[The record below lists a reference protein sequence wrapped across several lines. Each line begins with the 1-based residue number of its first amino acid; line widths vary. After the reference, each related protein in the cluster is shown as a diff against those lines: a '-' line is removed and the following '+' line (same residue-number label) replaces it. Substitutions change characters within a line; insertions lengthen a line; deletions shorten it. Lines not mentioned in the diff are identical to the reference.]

1 MGAVEVR
8 FPYCAGLDVHKKSVV
23 ACVITPEGQEAR
35 TFGTMTKDLMAL
47 SDWLSQHQ
55 VTHVAMESTGVYWKP
70 VWNILEGNFELLLAN
85 ARHIKAVPGRKT
97 DVRDCEWIADL
108 LRHGLVP
115 SSFVPDRPQR
125 ELRELTRYRASLVQ
139 EKSREVNRLQHT
151 LEGGNVKLAS
161 IATDVM
167 GKSGREI
174 LDALLAGAT
183 DPGVLAE
190 MAKGRLRTKL
200 PALREALAGRFGPH
214 QRFLVAQHLAH
225 IDYLEEALAEVAA
238 EIEERMRPFEEEV
251 AILDTI
257 PGINQV
263 AAQGILAEMGTDMA
277 RFPTHG
283 HLASWAKVCPG
294 NNESGGKRKSTSIG
308 QGNRWLRRLLVQGAR
323 SAARTKDTYLSAQYR
338 RLAARRGG
346 NRAAIAVAHTILVIA
361 YYLLQRRCTYQD
373 LGGNYFD
380 EREGEAMVR
389 RLSHRLERLGYT
401 VTKKAA

>member
-23 ACVITPEGQEAR
+23 VCVITPEGQETR

-85 ARHIKAVPGRKT
+85 ARHIKAAPGRKT

-238 EIEERMRPFEEEV
+238 EIAERMRPFEEEV
-251 AILDTI
+251 AILDSI

-263 AAQGILAEMGTDMA
+263 AAQGILAEIGVDMS
-277 RFPTHG
+277 RFPTHT
-283 HLASWAKVCPG
+283 HLSSWAKVCPG

-308 QGNRWLRRLLVQGAR
+308 QGNRWLRRLLVQVAR
-323 SAARTKDTYLSAQYR
+323 AAARTKDTYISAQYR
-338 RLAARRGG
+338 RLATRRGG
-346 NRAAIAVAHTILVIA
+346 NRAAIAVAHTILVTA
-361 YYLLQRRCTYQD
+361 YYLLQRRCTYQE

-380 EREGEAMVR
+380 EREREATVR
-389 RLSHRLERLGYT
+389 RLSRRLERLGYSI
-401 VTKKAA
+401 TKRAA

>member
-8 FPYCAGLDVHKKSVV
+8 NPYCAGLDVHKRTVV
-23 ACVITPEGQEAR
+23 ACVITPEGEETR
-35 TFGTMTKDLMAL
+35 TFGTMTKDLIAL
-47 SDWLSQHQ
+47 SDWLSQRQ
-55 VTHVAMESTGVYWKP
+55 VTHAAMESTGVYWKP

-125 ELRELTRYRASLVQ
+125 ELRELTRYRVSLVQ

-151 LEGGNVKLAS
+151 LEGGNIKLAS
-161 IATDVM
+161 VATDVM

-174 LDALLAGAT
+174 LEALLADKA
-183 DPGVLAE
+183 DPGVLTE

-214 QRFLVAQHLAH
+214 QRFLVARHLAH
-225 IDYLEEALAEVAA
+225 IDYLDEAIAEVMA

-257 PGINQV
+257 PGINSV
-263 AAQGILAEMGTDMA
+263 AAQGILAETGIDMS
-277 RFPTHG
+277 RFRTHA
-283 HLASWAKVCPG
+283 HFASWAKMCPG
-294 NNESGGKRKSTSIG
+294 NNESAGKRKSASIG
-308 QGNRWLRRLLVQGAR
+308 QGNRWLRRFLVQ
-323 SAARTKDTYLSAQYR
+323 AAHAASRTKDTYLSAQYR
-338 RLAARRGG
+338 RLAAHRGG
-346 NRAAIAVAHTILVIA
+346 NRAAIAVAHSILIII
-361 YYLLQRRCTYQD
+361 YYRFNGVAPMLNLAATTLMNESGRAR
-373 LGGNYFD
+373 F
-380 EREGEAMVR
+380 EG
-389 RLSHRLERLGYT
+389 YP
-401 VTKKAA
+401 AA